1 MAKLSFSAMP
11 SQHGESGAEH
21 PGVIQSGGV
30 DRAGYRPSAGSR
42 PLAAAMSAL
51 IVLGGAGVLTLLN
64 MVSARHV
71 RREPALVTLNLMRP
85 AAAAPKAR
93 QQTSKAKALPSRPVP
108 LVRIPVAT
116 ETPVPPVAVT
126 ASPNPAPVTAP
137 MTQVSA
143 PAPTAV
149 KSAPAPAAEPSIMNA
164 SDLSSSMIS
173 ATPPVYP
180 VESRRKHEQGTV
192 VLKLLLGIDGR
203 ASSVDVT
210 RSSGSARLDQ
220 AALAAVRKWRWKPVV
235 RDGEP
240 VLVQG
245 IVTIPFVLRS
255 S

>member
-1 MAKLSFSAMP
+1 M
-11 SQHGESGAEH
+11 
-21 PGVIQSGGV
+21 
-30 DRAGYRPSAGSR
+30 
-42 PLAAAMSAL
+42 
-51 IVLGGAGVLTLLN
+51 
-64 MVSARHV
+64 
-71 RREPALVTLNLMRP
+71 
-85 AAAAPKAR
+85 
-93 QQTSKAKALPSRPVP
+93 
-108 LVRIPVAT
+108 
-116 ETPVPPVAVT
+116 
-126 ASPNPAPVTAP
+126 TAP